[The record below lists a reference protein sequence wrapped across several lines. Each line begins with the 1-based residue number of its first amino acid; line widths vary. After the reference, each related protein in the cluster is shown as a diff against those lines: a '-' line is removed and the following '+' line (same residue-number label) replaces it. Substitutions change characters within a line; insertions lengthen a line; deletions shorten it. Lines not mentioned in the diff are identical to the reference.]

1 MPTVLVVDDLV
12 ADRRIAGG
20 LLKKDESVEVVFAE
34 NGAEALTQMEL
45 HVPDI
50 VVTDLQMP
58 EINGLELVTEI
69 RQKYPLTPVILMTA
83 AGSEAIAREAIERGA
98 ASYVPKEFL
107 APDLLDTVQRVL
119 TTANDDRLQ
128 LRLQNRLTGIS
139 WSLDNDPALV
149 SGLVA
154 QIRIMMQKRR
164 ICSDADLMRLSTAVD
179 EALLNALYHGN
190 LEVDSALKEQND
202 KAFQKLADERRR
214 ESPWRDR
221 RITVTVQFD
230 DGVRIVIRDDGSGF
244 DPDSLPDPTDP
255 ENLIKASGRGLLLM
269 RAFMDEVTYNDAG
282 NEVTLV
288 KNREPV
294 EE

>member
-58 EINGLELVTEI
+58 EMNGLELVTEI

-119 TTANDDRLQ
+119 TTASDDRLQ
-128 LRLQNRLTGIS
+128 MRLQNRLTGIS

-154 QIRIMMQKRR
+154 QIRTMMQKRR

-190 LEVDSALKEQND
+190 LEVDSALKEQDD
-202 KAFQKLADERRR
+202 KAFHKLADERRR
-214 ESPWRDR
+214 ESPWCDR
-221 RITVTVQFD
+221 RITVTVQFN

-244 DPDSLPDPTDP
+244 DPNSLPDPTDP

-269 RAFMDEVTYNDAG
+269 RAFMDEVTYNETG
-282 NEVTLV
+282 NEVTLL
-288 KNREPV
+288 KKREQ
-294 EE
+294 E

>member
-202 KAFQKLADERRR
+202 KAFHKLADERRR

>member
-20 LLKKDESVEVVFAE
+20 LLKKDESFEVVFAE

-58 EINGLELVTEI
+58 ELDGLELVTAI
-69 RQKYPLTPVILMTA
+69 RQTYPLTPVILMTA
-83 AGSEAIAREAIERGA
+83 AGSETIAREAIERGA
-98 ASYVPKEFL
+98 ASYVPKDFL
-107 APDLLDTVQRVL
+107 ATDLLDTVQRVL
-119 TTANDDRLQ
+119 TTASDDRLQ
-128 LRLQNRLTGIS
+128 LRLQNRLTEVS

-154 QIRIMMQKRR
+154 QIRTMMQKRR

-179 EALLNALYHGN
+179 EAMLNALYHGN
-190 LEVDSALKEQND
+190 LEVDSELKEQD
-202 KAFQKLADERRR
+202 DLAFHKLAAERRD
-214 ESPWRDR
+214 EAPWCDR
-221 RITVTVQFD
+221 RITVSVQFD
-230 DGVRIVIRDDGSGF
+230 DGVRIAIRDEGSGF
-244 DPDSLPDPTDP
+244 DLDSLPDPTDP
-255 ENLIKASGRGLLLM
+255 ENLIKASGRGMLLM
-269 RAFMDEVTYNDAG
+269 RAFMDEVTYNETG
-282 NEVTLV
+282 NEVTLL

>member
-202 KAFQKLADERRR
+202 KAFHKLADERRR

-255 ENLIKASGRGLLLM
+255 ETLIKASGRGLLLM